1 MRRSSDDTRTGS
13 QAGKIPGNPDIKT
26 MSITPLS
33 KENLRATKIQR
44 KDFDE
49 IPRNPI
55 YLVLDSLKCAH
66 NIGTILRL
74 ADAVLATKVYIC
86 GNTIVP
92 PNQKIKSASRGA
104 EKWVP
109 WEYRENVIEVVRALK
124 DSGINIVSLEVASS
138 SVPYTEVS
146 YQLPVCI
153 VMGREYD
160 GVSPEVLD
168 LSDHIVHLPIFG
180 MANSLNVST
189 AASVMMYE
197 ILKLIEPASAD
208 QNSKLA
214 AAG

>member
-1 MRRSSDDTRTGS
+1 
-13 QAGKIPGNPDIKT
+13 
-26 MSITPLS
+26 MSIKPLS

-44 KDFDE
+44 KDFDK

-109 WEYRENVIEVVRALK
+109 WEYRENVIEVVRDLK

-189 AASVMMYE
+189 AASVLMYE